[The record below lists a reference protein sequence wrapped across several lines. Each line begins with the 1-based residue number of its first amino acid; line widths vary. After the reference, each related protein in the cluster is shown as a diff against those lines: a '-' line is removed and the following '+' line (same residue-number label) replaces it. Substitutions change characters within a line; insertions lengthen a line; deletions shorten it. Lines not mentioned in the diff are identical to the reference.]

1 MGGQAGLLTEGPGQ
15 PLTLNQAPGAL
26 HVTEALLS
34 QVSSQQRAVPRMD
47 SRVDTTPPDPESS
60 VEAVPTLPPSVW
72 GWVFGCARVIS

>member
-26 HVTEALLS
+26 RVTEALLS

-47 SRVDTTPPDPESS
+47 SRVDTTPPTLSPPWRLCPSCLLVFGAGSS
-60 VEAVPTLPPSVW
+60 VVQ
-72 GWVFGCARVIS
+72 G